1 MACSCIFPFIYCIGV
16 KRIMCM
22 ESVTVHSQLP
32 LLHAVP
38 LSFGCPPAC
47 RVLYL
52 SGGVPYGASAADK
65 KRGCF

>member
-32 LLHAVP
+32 LLHAMSPCP
-38 LSFGCPPAC
+38 LAVACLLAHSF
-47 RVLYL
+47 YQ
-52 SGGVPYGASAADK
+52 AAYHMD
-65 KRGCF
+65 RQL